1 MSTSGNDETNQGETA
16 RDINQ
21 SEAGDQNINESEPS
35 EIHDSA
41 SPRAENDSS
50 CTLPQPPQKEL
61 DGVDQSELE
70 MTEEASNKRSG
81 NLEESLENGKAD
93 SRAKDNAEEE
103 MLSEYEMKS
112 ENDVKEKFDEEEK
125 NVCSDSGRSL
135 NGDKEE
141 KNYPEDSN
149 GLIEG
154 VESENNIEEKLFG
167 EHSNLAE
174 SIPQDN
180 CDENFP

>member
-1 MSTSGNDETNQGETA
+1 MSTSANDETNQGETA

-21 SEAGDQNINESEPS
+21 SEAGDQNINQSEPS

-81 NLEESLENGKAD
+81 NLEGSLENGKAD

-103 MLSEYEMKS
+103 KLSEYEMKS
-112 ENDVKEKFDEEEK
+112 ENDVKEKFDEEEQ
-125 NVCSDSGRSL
+125 NVSSDSGRYL
-135 NGDKEE
+135 NSDNEE
-141 KNYPEDSN
+141 KNDPEERN

-154 VESENNIEEKLFG
+154 VESEKNIEEKLFG

-174 SIPQDN
+174 SIPQGN
-180 CDENFP
+180 CDENSR